1 MNPASEAAP
10 ESPALPVAVITG
22 GGGDLAAAI
31 AAQLS
36 PERWEIRTPSR
47 NELDVTLEES
57 VGAYFGTL
65 SRLDLLICNAG
76 AIDDRP
82 LPALT
87 EENWNRIVAVNLSGA
102 FLCVRA
108 ALPLLLARAGQ
119 IILIGS
125 RAGRRGG
132 TGNSHYAAGKAGLIG
147 LAQSVAKEH
156 GADNLRCNVVLPGFL
171 ETKMTADLPATVQE
185 SARAQHVL
193 GRFNT
198 VAEAARGIAFVA
210 SLEHVSGQVFQFD
223 SRIDRWT

>member
-1 MNPASEAAP
+1 MSLEPGEITEAAG
-10 ESPALPVAVITG
+10 LPVAVITG

-36 PERWEIRTPSR
+36 SERWEVRTPLR
-47 NELDVTLEES
+47 EELDVTLEES
-57 VGAYFGTL
+57 VGAYFGAL
-65 SRLDLLICNAG
+65 ARLDLLICNAG

-102 FLCVRA
+102 FLSVRA
-108 ALPLLLARAGQ
+108 ALPLLCQRQGG
-119 IILIGS
+119 IILVGS

-132 TGNSHYAAGKAGLIG
+132 AGNSHYAAGKAGLIG

-156 GADNLRCNVVLPGFL
+156 GADNIRCNVVLPGFL
-171 ETKMTADLPATVQE
+171 DTKMTAALPLPVRE
-185 SARAQHVL
+185 GARAQHVL

-198 VAEAARGIAFVA
+198 VEEAARGVAFVA